1 MPVEQGRSRRRSSPP
16 AIVPRV
22 AAIGGAFSNRP
33 RQRIT
38 LRSVMMSL
46 AGLVLF
52 GGAAVA
58 GAAWT
63 GGSLFDAHEAMAR
76 STDEMAANS
85 GFAVNTDEVIV
96 TGVAGARADEI
107 RAVINPDGRRSLL
120 SMDPAD
126 VKARVESLDWV
137 ESARVRRLWPGKLD
151 IHVERREALA
161 RWRDSGAITVI
172 DFNGERLLAERAE
185 ENSELPLVEG
195 EGAAPAASAIL
206 AALEDLPHVRARVAN
221 LVRIGER
228 RWNLEFLDRIQGVHA
243 VRRTRGLPDRAASR
257 RRGAHPDQERPGLHL
272 PVDVVE
278 QQSSGPARHRR
289 AAHEPRAAPP
299 LRRGADGAVESPAR
313 ATRASKRYKRFS
325 DCPTR

>member
-1 MPVEQGRSRRRSSPP
+1 MPVEQGRSRRRSAPP
-16 AIVPRV
+16 ANVPRV
-22 AAIGGAFSNRP
+22 AAIGGAFSNGP
-33 RQRIT
+33 RNRIT
-38 LRSVMMSL
+38 LRSVMMGL

-63 GGSLFDAHEAMAR
+63 GGSLFDAHEAMVR
-76 STDEMAANS
+76 STDQLAANS
-85 GFAVNTDEVIV
+85 GFAVNTDEVVV
-96 TGVAGARADEI
+96 TGVAGARADEV

-185 ENSELPLVEG
+185 DNGELPLVEG
-195 EGAAPAASAIL
+195 EGAAPAASTIL
-206 AALEDLPHVRARVAN
+206 AALEDLPNVRARVAN

-228 RWNLEFLDRIQGVHA
+228 RWNLELRNGA
-243 VRRTRGLPDRAASR
+243 VAKLPENEGEMLAALRALEQQQVNNRLLERAASFDLR
-257 RRGAHPDQERPGLHL
+257 LRGLLAIR
-272 PVDVVE
+272 VE
-278 QQSSGPARHRR
+278 PELAGGPIG
-289 AAHEPRAAPP
+289 PS
-299 LRRGADGAVESPAR
+299 RGV
-313 ATRASKRYKRFS
+313 
-325 DCPTR
+325 